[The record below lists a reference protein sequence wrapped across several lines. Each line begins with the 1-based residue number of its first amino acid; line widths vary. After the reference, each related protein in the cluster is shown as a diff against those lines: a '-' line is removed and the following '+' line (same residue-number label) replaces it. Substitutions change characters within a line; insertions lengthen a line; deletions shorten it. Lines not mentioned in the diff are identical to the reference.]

1 MSMDPSRK
9 STIKKIINKEITD
22 QDLIRDNYKFLIKE
36 NKSMSDEI
44 QKLYFNTPGSLSI
57 KDIEKE
63 YALKKEQNETT
74 RNSYVQKYIYLILK
88 VILSIALFFI
98 VFFRSRKY
106 ISLQS
111 TANTIS
117 SSLIQLKQQTSNTMK
132 KATNKYRV

>member
-1 MSMDPSRK
+1 MDPSRK

>member
-1 MSMDPSRK
+1 MTVDPSRK
-9 STIKKIINKEITD
+9 RTIEKIINEEETD
-22 QDLIRDNYKFLIKE
+22 QDIIRDNYKFLIKA

-63 YALKKEQNETT
+63 YALKKAQNETT
-74 RNSYVQKYIYLILK
+74 RNSYIQKYFYLILK
-88 VILSIALFFI
+88 VILSLILFFL

-106 ISLQS
+106 ISLQG

-117 SSLIQLKQQTSNTMK
+117 SSFSQLKQQTSNTMK
-132 KATNKYRV
+132 KITNKNRV